1 MRLIGIKLGSCDVL
15 IRKGLKENTWY
26 PFGRYQEPTCENGWE
41 WRTPG
46 QIASE
51 KACQSMY
58 QNMAE
63 DKNASLAITVNCI
76 VGKNGSCKST
86 LLDILYRIINNFS
99 YRLIDKAWIDNTPEN
114 NPQRGHYLTYASGFE
129 ATLFFETDGV
139 VGSIYNC
146 CDNITYNYYSSTPD
160 SEFSGEKM
168 VKYFTKTKL
177 EKLTRHFFY
186 TICTN
191 YSIHSLNE
199 DDYSPN
205 KLLLEYSNSHIDG
218 QWIHGLFHKND
229 GYVAPIAMVPFRK
242 DKGCIDIHN
251 ENYLAKLRLATLA
264 VLFAS
269 KGKKFLDVYNASSL
283 VYRFNDKAA
292 ANFNGRFNELYRKYF
307 PINKDCSKFKS
318 LLIKQWRHLLKGHYD
333 EEFNNQPKVVKEAIL
348 KYVAYKTLKTCIHY
362 RKYGEMI
369 GVRNLT
375 AEERNRGK
383 RRLIDGFYLELNE
396 SKVINVIKEIAFQD
410 TTVHVNLKIQ
420 QILYF
425 LKHNT
430 YCTKYEIVPP
440 EVAYRE
446 EEIRNETAFG
456 WSMKPVSE
464 LFTKDVDGNRK
475 RIPFRT
481 YDEAYLSM
489 PPAIFEW
496 EMCFKKDGSKEEET
510 LSQMSS
516 GERQLMHSISYIIYH
531 IKNIESVTEG
541 SYRIKYHNISMIFD
555 EAELYYHPEYQRRFV
570 ANLIRM
576 LSWCHINHNIIRGVN
591 ILIVT
596 HSPFV
601 LSDIPL
607 DNTLYLEDGKVSNKE
622 KETFCGNVHELLG
635 GSFFM
640 DYSIGDVA
648 RANVEEII
656 ALYNNRNSLEKE
668 VQEMNRRKFKDNRE
682 RYEYVAAIIADEYL
696 KRKVNEMMQEM
707 KVLFV
712 QDDTDDDLA
721 RQIYDTERKLA
732 FLRAKHE
739 IQQKQKAADVEN

>member
-1 MRLIGIKLGSCDVL
+1 MRLIGIKLGLCDVL

-26 PFGRYQEPTCENGWE
+26 PFGRYQEPTEANGWE
-41 WRTPG
+41 WRTPE
-46 QIASE
+46 QKASE
-51 KACQSMY
+51 MACQSMY
-58 QNMAE
+58 QTMAE
-63 DKNASLAITVNCI
+63 DKNESLAITVNCI

-114 NPQRGHYLTYASGFE
+114 NPQRGHYLTHARGFE
-129 ATLFFETDGV
+129 ATLFFETDSI

-146 CDNITYNYYSSTPD
+146 YDNITYNYHSSTAD
-160 SEFSGEKM
+160 SRFSDEKM

-177 EKLTRHFFY
+177 ERLTRHFFY

-199 DDYSPN
+199 DDYTPN
-205 KLLLEYSNSHIDG
+205 RLLLEHSDSQIDG

-242 DKGCIDIHN
+242 DKGRIDIHN
-251 ENYLAKLRLATLA
+251 ENDLARQRLSTLA

-269 KGKKFLDVYNASSL
+269 KDKKFLDVYNASSII
-283 VYRFNDKAA
+283 YRFNDQAA
-292 ANFNGRFNELYRKYF
+292 EDYKERFKDLYYERF
-307 PINKDCSKFKS
+307 PTRNDYSKFMR
-318 LLIKQWRHLLKGHYD
+318 LLVKHWRAVLNGHYS
-333 EEFNNQPKVVKEAIL
+333 EGFKLQPKVVKDAIL
-348 KYVAYKTLKTCIHY
+348 NYIAYKTLKTCIHY

-369 GVRNLT
+369 GVRELKEDERIKGNKKLDYGFNLDT
-375 AEERNRGK
+375 DERRVV
-383 RRLIDGFYLELNE
+383 E
-396 SKVINVIKEIAFQD
+396 VIKEIAFQD
-410 TTVHVNLKIQ
+410 TTVHVSLKIQ
-420 QILYF
+420 QVLSF
-425 LKHNT
+425 LKHQTYNT
-430 YCTKYEIVPP
+430 QYIEIPQ
-440 EVAYRE
+440 EVVGKE
-446 EEIRNETAFG
+446 DEIRKNIAFG
-456 WSMKPVSE
+456 WNKMPVSN
-464 LFTKDVDGNRK
+464 FYTKDVDGKMK

-481 YDEAYLSM
+481 YDDAYLFM

-496 EMCFKKDGSKEEET
+496 EICFTKDGSSDEET

-531 IKNIESVTEG
+531 IKNIESVTDG
-541 SYRIKYHNISMIFD
+541 SYRVKYHNISLVFD

-570 ANLIRM
+570 SNLIKM

-607 DNTLYLEDGKVSNKE
+607 DNTLYLEDGNVSTKI

-648 RANVEEII
+648 RENVEEII
-656 ALYNNRNSLEKE
+656 SLYNDRLNHTEGAFERNQRMFMENKS
-668 VQEMNRRKFKDNRE
+668 
-682 RYEYVAAIIADEYL
+682 RYEYVASIIADDYL
-696 KRKVNEMMQEM
+696 KRKTKEMMQEL
-707 KVLFV
+707 KILF
-712 QDDTDDDLA
+712 DEGADGDLTI
-721 RQIYDTERKLA
+721 QIEEAERHLA
-732 FLRAKHE
+732 LLR
-739 IQQKQKAADVEN
+739 QKQQLQIKS